1 MSMENPV
8 KVSFQI
14 VMGQANPGPVRT
26 GSLAELYAHFFDIAR
41 AYIPPLAPLN
51 DKLATGLDR
60 AGEHGIHI
68 RWTPLQIN
76 QAMYVHF
83 CQELLNSTVRKY
95 EQVTAP
101 AEVCLWDDW
110 SWWIYATQIHP
121 KLPIHPTG
129 SPSCEEL
136 VLRRRYRKAVA
147 AGDASTAE
155 ALVSEIRE
163 RYDASF
169 T

>member
-1 MSMENPV
+1 MNNSVE
-8 KVSFQI
+8 VSFQI

-41 AYIPPLAPLN
+41 SHIPPLAPLN
-51 DKLATGLDR
+51 DKLATGVDS

-68 RWTPLQIN
+68 RWAPLQVD
-76 QAMYVHF
+76 QAEYLSF
-83 CQELLNSTVRKY
+83 CQELRNSATRKY
-95 EQVTAP
+95 EEVAAP
-101 AEVCLWDDW
+101 AEMRLWGQW
-110 SWWIYATQIHP
+110 SWWIYTTQIKP
-121 KLPIHPTG
+121 TLPVHHAE
-129 SPSCEEL
+129 SPSREEL

-147 AGDASTAE
+147 AGDTSAAD

-169 T
+169 S